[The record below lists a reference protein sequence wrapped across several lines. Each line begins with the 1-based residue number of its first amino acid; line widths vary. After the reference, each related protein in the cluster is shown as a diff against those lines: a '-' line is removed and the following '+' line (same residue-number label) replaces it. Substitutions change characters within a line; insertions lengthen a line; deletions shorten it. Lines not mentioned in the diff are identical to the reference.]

1 MKDDIYTLIRPRSA
15 DSVARL
21 IMEGIKERF
30 WDGCPSYDTYLEA
43 NSPENVAKRIV
54 SGEIR
59 AKWAPLINPYQY
71 EYAAMKTDK
80 FWFQDYGYYV
90 FDMLHKIMYNASMLY
105 AATIVQRYPERNPDA
120 VKILNDALIGGD
132 VIKIENDIVTVR
144 DPNWQKVDY
153 LKEDWAVYFYEL
165 GNPYS
170 LNGKGLFDDD
180 IPEDESENICS
191 YTYDLIETFYDMPD
205 YFRPPFGGSV
215 LSDDDDITFS
225 LAGYNQLNSILME
238 YVPGRTDAQKAL
250 GYVSRALDVMHDRG
264 SLAMFFIQG
273 GALALDAVSHTNKSG
288 LMYGRFSVDD
298 VTRKIA
304 NGDYNAV
311 TLLPDKRKRM
321 TPDQFRKWF
330 KQNVTDKQAYNFN
343 YKGGIWDDYFVRNL
357 DYQELED
364 MAVKFLY
371 TDEPVYG
378 CCTIDPTQVS
388 LEKHSMIAH
397 CFIPH
402 ALRRRQD
409 T

>member
-15 DSVARL
+15 DDVARL
-21 IMEGIKERF
+21 VMEGIKERF
-30 WDGCPSYDTYLEA
+30 SDGCPPYDEYLEA

-54 SGEIR
+54 AGER
-59 AKWAPLINPYQY
+59 KAKWAPLINPYQY
-71 EYAAMKTDK
+71 EYATRQTDT

-105 AATIVQRYPERNPDA
+105 AATIVQRYPERYPDA
-120 VKILNDALIGGD
+120 LKIFNDALIGGD
-132 VIKIENDIVTVR
+132 VIKIENDVITVR
-144 DPNWQKVDY
+144 NPDWSKVDY
-153 LKEDWAVYFYEL
+153 LKQDWAVYFYEL
-165 GNPYS
+165 GNSSGP
-170 LNGKGLFDDD
+170 NGKGLFDDG

-191 YTYDLIETFYDMPD
+191 YTYDLVENFYDMPE
-205 YFRPPFGGSV
+205 YFRPPLGGSV
-215 LSDDDDITFS
+215 LNDDEDITFS

-238 YVPGRTDAQKAL
+238 YRPDRTDAQKAL

-288 LMYGRFSVDD
+288 LMYGGYHVDD
-298 VTRKIA
+298 VARKIA

-311 TLLPDKRKRM
+311 SLLPDKRKKM
-321 TPDQFRKWF
+321 TQDQFRKWF

-343 YKGGIWDDYFVRNL
+343 YKGGIWDDYFIRNL
-357 DYQELED
+357 NYQELED

-371 TDEPVYG
+371 VDEPAYG

-388 LEKHSMIAH
+388 LEKHSTIAH

-402 ALRRRQD
+402 ALRRRSEI
-409 T
+409 